1 MIMSTTAIKICGLTR
16 EADALA
22 AARLG
27 AHALGFVF
35 YSRSPRNVKP
45 AQAAYI
51 VQRLPPFVTTVGL
64 FVNADAEE
72 VHGLLRTVPIDLLQF
87 HGDEPP
93 EYCAQFGRPY
103 IKALRVRTGV
113 DLLQYAQRYEGARG
127 LLLDAFVEGT
137 PGGTGS
143 SFDWSLIPASLPLPV
158 VLSGGLSA
166 ANVVAAIQRVRP
178 CAVDVSSGVDAA
190 PGIKDAQ
197 KMQEFFQGVRN
208 ADG

>member
-178 CAVDVSSGVDAA
+178 CAVDVSSGVEAA